1 VREHSYLATVSY
13 ALHRVEAFNNVIHY
27 QLSDNPQLI
36 YALIRSHRRFESLA
50 NFTLKSAVEEIRRV
64 RAERRSSS
72 LPPAATTEAE
82 TDNTKPELKHTL
94 SSLSLL
100 SIGEEKSTV
109 EDEADPVRLSEK
121 ARGKMRE
128 RDPSMDE
135 DQAGDPGA
143 PGPYRSRSGFTP
155 TENCACFG
163 NLTLTDITEK
173 GSLLGASTF
182 HSTPS

>member
-1 VREHSYLATVSY
+1 MRGQCYLSTVSY
-13 ALHRVEAFNNVIHY
+13 ALYRVEAFNNVIHY

-64 RAERRSSS
+64 RAERRSST
-72 LPPAATTEAE
+72 LPLAATTTEAE

-100 SIGEEKSTV
+100 SIGEEKST
-109 EDEADPVRLSEK
+109 DEADPVRLSEK

-155 TENCACFG
+155 TENC
-163 NLTLTDITEK
+163 T
-173 GSLLGASTF
+173 SLLN
-182 HSTPS
+182 